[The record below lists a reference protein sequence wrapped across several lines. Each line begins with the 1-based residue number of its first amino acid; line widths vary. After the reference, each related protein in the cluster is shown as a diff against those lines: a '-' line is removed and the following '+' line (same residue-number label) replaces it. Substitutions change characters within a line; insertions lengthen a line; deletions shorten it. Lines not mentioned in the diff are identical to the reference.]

1 MRISR
6 PNNRLTILAI
16 SAILTIALSH
26 TIFAQ
31 APDTVPSPV
40 KFSITAP
47 SDTFTIGDEVTIK
60 ILASY
65 PSNIKITPPS
75 SQFADSLFALKK
87 GPLTE
92 SKADGTNNN
101 DTYSFVLVPFS
112 SGDIATPAFD
122 FYWYDS
128 SSQPHQIAAPQRIVR
143 VRSVLP
149 ADTAGVDIKD
159 IVGPKSLPVRWW
171 PYALGAFIVLALIAV
186 WYFLFRKKLSQM
198 EIPTAPPEPPFDKA
212 IRELT
217 ILKETDL
224 PGKGKIKQFYIELS
238 EILRRYIEGRFD
250 IKAVEA
256 TTYELKRLLKHPELT
271 KEQTQAIL
279 EFLSRSDL
287 VKFAKFQP
295 TPELPGND
303 YESVRGLVISTKPIE
318 IVVEPAKEVAK

>member
-1 MRISR
+1 
-6 PNNRLTILAI
+6 
-16 SAILTIALSH
+16 
-26 TIFAQ
+26 
-31 APDTVPSPV
+31 
-40 KFSITAP
+40 
-47 SDTFTIGDEVTIK
+47 
-60 ILASY
+60 
-65 PSNIKITPPS
+65 
-75 SQFADSLFALKK
+75 
-87 GPLTE
+87 LTE
-92 SKADGTNNN
+92 SKADGANNN
-101 DTYSFVLVPFS
+101 DTYTFILVPFS

-128 SSQPHQIAAPQRIVR
+128 SNKPHQIAAPQRIVH

-159 IVGPKSLPVRWW
+159 IVGPKPLPVRWW
-171 PYALGAFIVLALIAV
+171 PYALAAFIVLALIAV
-186 WYFLFRKKLSQM
+186 WYFLFRKKLNQM
-198 EIPTAPPEPPFDKA
+198 EIPAAPPEPPFDKA
-212 IRELT
+212 IRELA

-224 PGKGKIKQFYIELS
+224 LGKGKIKQFYVELS

-295 TPELPGND
+295 TPEFPGND

-318 IVVEPAKEVAK
+318 IIVEQTKEVAK